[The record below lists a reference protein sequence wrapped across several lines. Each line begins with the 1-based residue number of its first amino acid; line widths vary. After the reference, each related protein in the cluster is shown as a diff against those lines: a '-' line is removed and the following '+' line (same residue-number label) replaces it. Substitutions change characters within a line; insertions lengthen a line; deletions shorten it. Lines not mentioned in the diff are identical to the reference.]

1 MRRSVLIAIDKHQ
14 TLTNTYIV
22 VADITKTVDSI
33 LASHCIVTFW
43 TCVPATVNI
52 RFILIFYSVAACFRC

>member
-1 MRRSVLIAIDKHQ
+1 MRRSVLIAIDKDQ

-33 LASHCIVTFW
+33 LASHCIVTFQ
-43 TCVPATVNI
+43 TYNTTTVNV
-52 RFILIFYSVAACFRC
+52 RFILVFNSVAACLTS